1 MHQSWDQI
9 GGFTFQ
15 IIERAHAFAFIAEY
29 VDQVEGS
36 QEDEVW
42 YLFIDGIFHVLL
54 EVVFV
59 FFVFVYALM
68 I

>member
-9 GGFTFQ
+9 CSLTLQ
-15 IIERAHAFAFIAEY
+15 IIEEAHAFVCITKF
-29 VDQVEGS
+29 VDQMEGS

-42 YLFIDGIFHVLL
+42 YLFLDGRLQVLL
-54 EVVFV
+54 EVVFAFLV
-59 FFVFVYALM
+59 LVYALM